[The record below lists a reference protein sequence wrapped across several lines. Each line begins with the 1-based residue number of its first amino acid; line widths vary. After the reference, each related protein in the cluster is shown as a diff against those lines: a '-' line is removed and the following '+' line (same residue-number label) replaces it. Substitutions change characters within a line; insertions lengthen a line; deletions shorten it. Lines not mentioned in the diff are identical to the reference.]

1 MSAEIPC
8 AEALAKLSQE
18 IKFYES
24 LFMDVPFGWAYHQVV
39 LDDEGVPVDYTFL
52 KANNCFELFTGLK
65 VAEIIGRR
73 VTEVIPGI
81 QGADPDLIS
90 MYGQV
95 ALTGEPM
102 QIEIYFAPFD
112 RWYNVVAN
120 CPKRGFFNAIFEDI
134 TQRKKAELERDES
147 MEELARSNR
156 DLEQF
161 AYVASHDLQE
171 PLRMVSSYTE
181 LLGRRYRSKLD
192 DDADRFI
199 DYAVDGARRMQ
210 TLINDLLEFSRVGR
224 QTQDVSATDLNEL
237 LSAVLKGL
245 APRMEETRADIT
257 CGQLPMAMIHPSSA
271 RQVLQNLIT
280 NALKFHGEEPPRI
293 KISGRQVDETVHITI
308 KDEGIGIAG
317 EHHDRIF
324 SIFQRLHR
332 REEYAGTGIGLALVK
347 RIVEHHGG
355 SIRLDSSPGE
365 GATFTVSLPA
375 PRGGNG

>member
-1 MSAEIPC
+1 
-8 AEALAKLSQE
+8 
-18 IKFYES
+18 
-24 LFMDVPFGWAYHQVV
+24 
-39 LDDEGVPVDYTFL
+39 
-52 KANNCFELFTGLK
+52 
-65 VAEIIGRR
+65 
-73 VTEVIPGI
+73 
-81 QGADPDLIS
+81 
-90 MYGQV
+90 
-95 ALTGEPM
+95 
-102 QIEIYFAPFD
+102 
-112 RWYNVVAN
+112 
-120 CPKRGFFNAIFEDI
+120 
-134 TQRKKAELERDES
+134 
-147 MEELARSNR
+147 
-156 DLEQF
+156 
-161 AYVASHDLQE
+161 
-171 PLRMVSSYTE
+171 MVSSYTE

-375 PRGGNG
+375 PQGRSG